1 MVNYLRLCPKS
12 HHSIQFAKKTVYR
25 ESEFDKMR
33 SALERCVGKTS
44 LKLFRNEKKTPWRG
58 SRVAKGSR
66 L

>member
-44 LKLFRNEKKTPWRG
+44 LKLFRK
-58 SRVAKGSR
+58 
-66 L
+66 

>member
-44 LKLFRNEKKTPWRG
+44 LIAFQKMKRKHPGGVPEWP
-58 SRVAKGSR
+58 KGA
-66 L
+66 